1 MKTISSLSEIK
12 AAADF
17 LARIGAEPRSLL
29 KAVVTEPHGNYW
41 IDKAIIKFDKMGN
54 VETPVGWEPTTAE
67 RELIKA
73 AFAEVKWPETVHI
86 PLDAKL
92 PKMISDA
99 DPQDIFYFHDTNG
112 NIVMMQLRVE
122 RKGERSYIP
131 FTLWDDG
138 EFRCLEPE
146 GQLPL
151 YGLDRLK
158 DYKTVIIHEGAKA
171 ARMGQEIAEGRHPDH
186 PWATE
191 LSNACHLGFIGGA
204 LSPHRTDWDVLKKKG
219 ISRAYIVADNDT
231 PGMSSIP
238 KIAKE
243 LNCITFSIE
252 FSDEFPVSFDLA
264 DPFPDHFFRQIEDK
278 RFYIGPT
285 FRQCQ
290 RVSTYMTN
298 IVPVQVSEDKVKDIP
313 VLRNHVKNLWTFVE
327 DSDLFVC
334 SEMPEI
340 MRKAEL
346 LDKMH
351 YPFAETKKLSELL
364 HQNFTGKTTKLA
376 YKPGTSKR
384 RIITSDG
391 EPALNLYV
399 PSNIKPQDGDP
410 QPFLDYMNYLFPVEK
425 ECYEVQKWLA
435 TLIAKPEIKMLY
447 ALLLISEQTGTGKTT
462 LGERIAAPIVGE
474 HNTSYPSEEI
484 ILGQFN
490 AWAVKKRLA
499 VVGEIYQGH
508 SFKAANKL
516 KQYLTDG
523 KLTLR
528 EMYQNPITFDNYLHV
543 IANSNSLNALR
554 IEEHDRRWFVPVVTE
569 ERWSDEQFDQ
579 FFDWLDS
586 GGLSIITAW
595 AHKFGDY
602 VKTGAKAP
610 SSRRKSE
617 MIEAGRS
624 EAVNHVT
631 DLGRY
636 MADNSQ
642 PLAVGDVDILNWVR
656 AICEDKV
663 YDKKNALKKIMLQQG
678 LFSFGTDQD
687 RIWLKRGDNGTN
699 QYIIVNRAARDI
711 INKYDDS
718 AERKSVCKSMITMP
732 FEIVKERND

>member
-1 MKTISSLSEIK
+1 MNQVSSLSEIK
-12 AAADF
+12 PVAAY
-17 LARIGAEPRSLL
+17 LNRIGAEPRSLM
-29 KAVVTEPHGNYW
+29 KAVVKEQHGSYW
-41 IDKAIIKFDKMGN
+41 TDKAIITFKKDGTI
-54 VETPVGWEPTTAE
+54 ESPIGYEPNESE

-73 AFAEVKWPETVHI
+73 AFADVQWPEVVLIT
-86 PLDAKL
+86 PNTEM
-92 PKMISDA
+92 PKIVRDA
-99 DPQDIFYFHDTNG
+99 DPKDVFYFHDTSG
-112 NIVMMQLRVE
+112 NIVMIQVRMQ

-131 FTLWDDG
+131 LTLWSDG
-138 EFRCLEPE
+138 QFRFLEPE

-158 DYKTVIIHEGAKA
+158 DHKTVIIHEGARA
-171 ARMGQEIAEGRHPDH
+171 ARMGQEIADGKHPDH

-191 LSNACHLGFIGGA
+191 LSNACHVGFIGGA
-204 LSPHRTDWDVLKKKG
+204 LSPHRTDWDVLKRNG
-219 ISRAYIVADNDT
+219 VTRAYIIADNDT
-231 PGMSSIP
+231 PGLSVVP

-252 FSDEFPVSFDLA
+252 FSDEFPVSHDMA
-264 DPFPDHFFRQIEDK
+264 DPFPDHFFRTIGDK
-278 RFYIGPT
+278 RFYVGPT

-290 RVSTYMTN
+290 RIATYMTN
-298 IVPVQVSEDKVKDIP
+298 LIPVDEKKEKFTA
-313 VLRNHVKNLWTFVE
+313 VLRNHVKSLWTYVE
-327 DSDLFVC
+327 HSDVFVC

-340 MRKAEL
+340 MCKTDL
-346 LDKMH
+346 MNTMH
-351 YPFAETKKLSELL
+351 YPFADTKKLTELL
-364 HQNFTGKTTKLA
+364 HAAFTGKTTKLA
-376 YKPGTSKR
+376 YKPGTTKR
-384 RIITSDG
+384 RIITSEGD
-391 EPALNLYV
+391 PAINLFV

-410 QPFLDYMNYLFPVEK
+410 QPFLDYMKYLFPVEK

-543 IANSNSLNALR
+543 IANSNSLNALK

-569 ERWSDEQFDQ
+569 ERWPDEKFDA

-586 GGLSIITAW
+586 GGLSIIASW
-595 AHKFGDY
+595 AHQFGDY
-602 VKTGAKAP
+602 VRTGAKAP
-610 SSRRKSE
+610 SSRRKTE

-624 EAVNHVT
+624 EAVGHVT
-631 DLGRY
+631 DLAKY
-636 MADNSQ
+636 MASADE
-642 PLAVGDVDILNWVR
+642 PLAVGDVDIMNWVR
-656 AICEDKV
+656 AVCEDKV
-663 YDKKNALKKIMLQQG
+663 FDKKNALKKIMLQQG
-678 LFSFGTDQD
+678 LFSYGTDQE
-687 RIWLKRGDNGTN
+687 RLWLKRGDVGTS
-699 QYIIVNRAARDI
+699 QYILVNRAARDMIAGQSNSEARKNACRSI
-711 INKYDDS
+711 I
-718 AERKSVCKSMITMP
+718 RMP
-732 FEIVKERND
+732 YEIIKERRE